1 MLLIVKIINNTDF
14 LNPQYKT
21 SGSVGM
27 DLKANITEPIVLEPL
42 DRVLIP
48 TGLAIELPY
57 GYEAQVRGRSGLALH
72 HGIGIVNGIGTID
85 FDYRSDIGVMLI
97 NFGKEPF
104 IINRGDRIA
113 QLVINKV
120 ELIEWDD
127 VLVLGDSERGD
138 GGYGHTGI

>member
-1 MLLIVKIINNTDF
+1 MLLVKIINTTEF
-14 LNPQYKT
+14 QNPQYKT

-27 DLKANITEPIVLEPL
+27 DLKANIDSPITLEPM

-48 TGLAIELPY
+48 TGISIELPY
-57 GYEAQVRGRSGLALH
+57 GYEAQVRGRSGLGLN

-97 NFGKEPF
+97 NFGTEPF
-104 IINRGDRIA
+104 TINRGDRIA

-120 ELIEWDD
+120 ELIEWDN
-127 VLVLGDSERGD
+127 VLVLGESDRGH
-138 GGYGHTGI
+138 GGFGHTGI